1 MMLGDL
7 WTQLDSYLHLVK
19 FLEAVTTDEDK
30 DEKNGGN
37 EYDNDGPSE
46 KVLQSSVGRVLT
58 CFLPIIEDQYV
69 YGKSFATENKD
80 RAMKRWSTS

>member
-19 FLEAVTTDEDK
+19 LLEVLTTDEDK

-37 EYDNDGPSE
+37 EYDNASNDGPSE
-46 KVLQSSVGRVLT
+46 KMLQSSVGSVLT
-58 CFLPIIEDQYV
+58 RFLSIIEDQWI
-69 YGKSFATENKD
+69 SLLTLEA
-80 RAMKRWSTS
+80 RKRGRRC